1 MNATL
6 NTSETKVSDALV
18 AEINSI
24 GTESGN
30 VVPSYEPQAW
40 NHAGSVD

>member
-1 MNATL
+1 L
-6 NTSETKVSDALV
+6 I

-24 GTESGN
+24 GTESGS

-40 NHAGSVD
+40 NHEGLVD

>member
-6 NTSETKVSDALV
+6 NASETKVSESLI
-18 AEINSI
+18 AEINAI
-24 GTESGN
+24 GTKAGD

-40 NHAGSVD
+40 NGNGKVD